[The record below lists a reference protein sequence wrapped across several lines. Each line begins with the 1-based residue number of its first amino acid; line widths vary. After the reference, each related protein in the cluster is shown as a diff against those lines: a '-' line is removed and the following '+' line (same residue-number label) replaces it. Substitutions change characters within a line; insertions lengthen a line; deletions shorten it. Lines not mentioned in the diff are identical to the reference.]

1 MWTARMEQSTTNSST
16 HWLSSYLQMSTD
28 AAPATEGAMENFGE
42 SGRARGFE
50 DEMEVPTAVQGHAVL

>member
-1 MWTARMEQSTTNSST
+1 
-16 HWLSSYLQMSTD
+16 MSTD